1 MNPGLILYLVAGLIL
16 ATMVFR
22 YTRYSDWRAT
32 AAGRAFLWVKVA
44 FLTTV
49 LYVLARSL
57 FPDVEWLETWGR
69 LLVLGAVDIALG
81 RQLYTMVKYQ
91 GGWRDQGT
99 RKQRSAASPQ
109 HRREHA
115 GHASTDPGLPVTQ
128 P

>member
-1 MNPGLILYLVAGLIL
+1 MNSGLILYLVAGLIL

-22 YTRYSDWRAT
+22 YMRYSDWRAT

-49 LYVLARSL
+49 LYVFARQV
-57 FPDVEWLETWGR
+57 FPDADWLESWGR
-69 LLVLGAVDIALG
+69 VIVLGGVDVALAW
-81 RQLYTMVKYQ
+81 QLRTMVKYQ

-99 RKQRSAASPQ
+99 AKERSAESAQ
-109 HRREHA
+109 HRRERS
-115 GHASTDPGLPVTQ
+115 GSQSTNPGLSVPQ